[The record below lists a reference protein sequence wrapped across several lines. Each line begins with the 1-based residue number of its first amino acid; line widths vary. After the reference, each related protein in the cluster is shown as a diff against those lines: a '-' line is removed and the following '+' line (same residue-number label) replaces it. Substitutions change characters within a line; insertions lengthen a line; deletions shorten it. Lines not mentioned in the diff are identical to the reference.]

1 MTSYTHVTNL
11 VMNPHK
17 SDIDVQAFSWFLNSS
32 LQRSIAILLTILD
45 TFTTLHISRKWILKN
60 AINRISVIHKL

>member
-45 TFTTLHISRKWILKN
+45 TFTTLHISRK
-60 AINRISVIHKL
+60 